1 LFRYSGPMFHLIRI
15 LADEQIAELRA
26 IAASAEFVDGRISN
40 PHSTV
45 KNNTQLHAG
54 PAYDRSSELLRTA
67 LLASDEFRRVAIPK
81 AIAPPILTRYNPGH
95 AYGAHADVALMVLPR
110 GVIRADLSCTIF
122 LSDPETYEGGALR
135 VHMGD
140 GGMAFKPDAGTAIIY
155 PSTTLHEVEP
165 VASGERLVGL
175 TFIQSRVADPAQRET
190 IYDLGEVEALEG
202 LTMQPENRAR
212 LAMVRENLTRR
223 WSDGP

>member
-1 LFRYSGPMFHLIRI
+1 MFHLIRI
-15 LADEQIAELRA
+15 LADDQIAELRA

-45 KNNTQLHAG
+45 KHNTQLHAG
-54 PAYDRSSELLRTA
+54 DAHDRSSEILRSA
-67 LLASDEFRRVAIPK
+67 LLASEQFRNAAIPK
-81 AIAPPILTRYNPGH
+81 AVAPPILTRYNPGH
-95 AYGAHADVALMVLPR
+95 AYGAHADTALMYLPR
-110 GVIRADLSCTIF
+110 GVLRADLSCTIF
-122 LSDPETYEGGALR
+122 LSDPASYEGGALR
-135 VHMGD
+135 VHLGD
-140 GGMAFKPDAGTAIIY
+140 GGMAFKAEAGFAIVY

-165 VASGERLVGL
+165 VSSGERLVGL
-175 TFIQSRVADPAQRET
+175 TFIQSRIADPAQRAL

-202 LTMQPENRAR
+202 LSMAPENRAR

>member
-1 LFRYSGPMFHLIRI
+1 MFNLIRI
-15 LADEQIAELRA
+15 ITDEQIAELRA
-26 IAASAEFVDGRISN
+26 IAAAAEFVDGRISN

-54 PAYDRSSELLRTA
+54 DAYERSSAMLRAA
-67 LLASDEFRRVAIPK
+67 LLASGPFRDCALPK
-81 AIAPPILTRYNPGH
+81 AIMPPILTRYNPGH
-95 AYGAHADVALMVLPR
+95 AYGLHADSALMFLQK

-135 VHMGD
+135 VNLGD
-140 GGMAFKPDAGTAIIY
+140 GGMAFKPPAGVAVIY
-155 PSTTLHEVEP
+155 PSNTLHEVEP

-175 TFIQSRVADPAQRET
+175 TFIQSRVADPAQRQL
-190 IYDLGEVEALEG
+190 IYDLNEVEALEG
-202 LTMQPENRAR
+202 LKMAPENRAR
-212 LAMVRENLTRR
+212 LTMTRENLIRR

>member
-1 LFRYSGPMFHLIRI
+1 MFHLIRI

-45 KNNTQLHAG
+45 KNNTQLHGG
-54 PAYDRSSELLRTA
+54 PAHDRSSELLRTA
-67 LLASDEFRRVAIPK
+67 LLASDEFRNTALPK
-81 AIAPPILTRYNPGH
+81 AVAPPILTRYNPGH
-95 AYGAHADVALMVLPR
+95 AYGAHADAALMFLPKGVL
-110 GVIRADLSCTIF
+110 RADLSCTIF
-122 LSDPETYEGGALR
+122 LSDPNAYEGGALR
-135 VHMGD
+135 IHLGD
-140 GGMAFKPDAGTAIIY
+140 GGMQFKPEAGTAVVY

-175 TFIQSRVADPAQRET
+175 TFIQSRVADPAQRQL

-202 LTMQPENRAR
+202 LTMRPENRAR
-212 LAMVRENLTRR
+212 LAMARENLTRR